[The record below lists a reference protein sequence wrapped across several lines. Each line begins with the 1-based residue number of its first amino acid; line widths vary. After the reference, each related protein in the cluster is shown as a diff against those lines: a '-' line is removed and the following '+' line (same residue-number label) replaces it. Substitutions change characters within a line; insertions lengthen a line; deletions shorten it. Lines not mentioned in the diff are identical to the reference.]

1 MKTKLNGQKVG
12 IHIVGCI
19 GFMLLPLI
27 ASPRSSVFDT
37 LNIGPPETRGLFNSA
52 LLIVF
57 FYLNFY
63 YFIPRF
69 YQRRQYMQWAL
80 IALCSFAVILF
91 LPRLFIGNFN
101 NHPDFPAFHGMLPH
115 PPQQPFHDNSFF
127 RSFRVEESLTKF
139 LVVLVLSLLLRTSEL
154 WRKSQQ
160 EKQQAELSYLK
171 SQVNPHFLFNTL
183 NGIYS
188 LALEESKK
196 TPDAIVRLSEL
207 MRYVIT
213 DITKDFVPL
222 QNEIQHLMNYVELQK
237 LRLGD
242 TVEINFDVA
251 DKTEDLLIA
260 PLLLIP
266 FVENAF
272 KYGINSKSISQIDI
286 KLHVVEDKME
296 FQVKN
301 KIEPFSGLMI
311 QNGTGLE
318 NVKRRLELTYP
329 GKFELSIQD
338 NHQDF
343 IVKLFL
349 KLKP

>member
-1 MKTKLNGQKVG
+1 MKIKLNGKKTG
-12 IHIVGCI
+12 IHIVGCL

-37 LNIGPPETRGLFNSA
+37 LNIGPPEIHGLINSA
-52 LLIVF
+52 LLIAF

-63 YFIPRF
+63 CFIPKF
-69 YQRRQYMQWAL
+69 YQRKQYLQWVL
-80 IALCSFAVILF
+80 IILCSFAVILF
-91 LPRLFIGNFN
+91 LPRVLFPDSNI
-101 NHPDFPAFHGMLPH
+101 NHYFREFHGMQSLPR
-115 PPQQPFHDNSFF
+115 QPFHDHSVF
-127 RSFRVEESLTKF
+127 RSFRIEESLTKF

-154 WRKSQQ
+154 WKKSQE
-160 EKQQAELSYLK
+160 EKQKAELSYLK

-188 LALEESKK
+188 LALDESKK

-213 DITKDFVPL
+213 DISKDYVPL
-222 QNEIQHLMNYVELQK
+222 QQEIEHLMNYVELQK
-237 LRLGD
+237 LRLEE
-242 TVEINFDVA
+242 TVKINFDVT
-251 DKTEDLLIA
+251 DQTEGLLIA

-286 KLHVVEDKME
+286 KLFVEKDRME

-301 KIEPFSGLMI
+301 KIEPFPGLSA
-311 QNGTGLE
+311 QTGTGLE
-318 NVKRRLELTYP
+318 NVKKRLELTYP
-329 GKFELSIQD
+329 GNFELAIHD

-343 IVKLFL
+343 NVILIL
-349 KLKP
+349 KLRQ

>member
-1 MKTKLNGQKVG
+1 MATKLNGQKIG

-19 GFMLLPLI
+19 GFMVLPLI

-37 LNIGPPETRGLFNSA
+37 LNFGPPEMRGLLNSA
-52 LLIVF
+52 LLLVF

-69 YQRRQYMQWAL
+69 YHRKQYLQWIL
-80 IALCSFAVILF
+80 IVLCSFAIILV
-91 LPRLFIGNFN
+91 LPRVFITDFN
-101 NHPDFPAFHGMLPH
+101 IHPDFQGFHGMM
-115 PPQQPFHDNSFF
+115 PPPKQPFHDNPFF
-127 RSFRVEESLTKF
+127 RSFRLEESLTKF

-154 WRKSQQ
+154 WKKSQE
-160 EKQQAELSYLK
+160 EKQKAELSYLK

-196 TPDAIVRLSEL
+196 TPDAIVKLSEL

-213 DITKDFVPL
+213 DISKDFVPL
-222 QNEIQHLMNYVELQK
+222 EDEIQHLINYVELQK

-242 TVEINFDVA
+242 TVEINLDVT
-251 DKTEDLLIA
+251 DKAEHLFIA

-272 KYGINSKSISQIDI
+272 KYGINPKFISQIDI

-301 KIEPFSGLMI
+301 KIEPFSALMV

-318 NVKRRLELTYP
+318 NVKKRLELTYP
-329 GKFELSIQD
+329 GAFDLSIQD
-338 NHQDF
+338 NHTDF
-343 IVKLFL
+343 IVKLILNL
-349 KLKP
+349 KL